1 MTSLQSRVLIGLIGF
16 PSVIYIILNHIFIF
30 NTIVVICFI
39 LAFKEFAEIVNRFK
53 DKTVW
58 LIFGLIYIFGSMVS
72 LIYLRNIDSIMS
84 SPFTF
89 LLFAGVMVNDSMA
102 FIVGKTL
109 GGPKILPKISPKKTY
124 SGLFGGLVG
133 SIIFILLCDNY
144 FLNSFTEFSLNNTDK
159 IFLIFV
165 FNIVGFFGDTFE
177 SMIKRK
183 ADVKDSSGLLLGHGG
198 MLDRLDSLILTTPV
212 TMFYVIAYYLWARK

>member
-177 SMIKRK
+177 SIIKRK

-212 TMFYVIAYYLWARK
+212 TMFYVIAYYLWVRK

>member
-102 FIVGKTL
+102 FIIGKTL

-124 SGLFGGLVG
+124 SGLFGGLFG

-212 TMFYVIAYYLWARK
+212 TMFYVIAYYL

>member
-212 TMFYVIAYYLWARK
+212 TMFYVIAYYL

>member
-53 DKTVW
+53 NKTVW

>member
-72 LIYLRNIDSIMS
+72 LIYLRNIDSIIS

-89 LLFAGVMVNDSMA
+89 LVFAGVMVNDSMA

-177 SMIKRK
+177 SIIKRK

-212 TMFYVIAYYLWARK
+212 TMFYVIAYYL

>member
-39 LAFKEFAEIVNRFK
+39 LAFKEFLEIIKNFR
-53 DKTVW
+53 DKTAW
-58 LIFGLIYIFGSMVS
+58 LIFGLIYIFGSMIS
-72 LIYLRNIDSIMS
+72 LIYLRNIDSLIS
-84 SPFTF
+84 TPFTF

-102 FIVGKTL
+102 YIIGKTL

-124 SGLFGGLVG
+124 AGLFGGLIG
-133 SIIFILLCDNY
+133 SVLFIFLCDNY
-144 FLNSFTEFSLNNTDK
+144 FLNIFTEFSLNNKDK
-159 IFLIFV
+159 IFLVFV
-165 FNIVGFFGDTFE
+165 FNIVGFFGDSFE
-177 SMIKRK
+177 SFIKRK

-212 TMFYVIAYYLWARK
+212 TMFYVIAYYL

>member
-124 SGLFGGLVG
+124 SGLFGGLFG

-212 TMFYVIAYYLWARK
+212 TMFYVIAYYL

>member
-72 LIYLRNIDSIMS
+72 LIHLRNIDSIMS

-212 TMFYVIAYYLWARK
+212 TMFYVIAYYL